1 MGWIFNPDEDTDVQE
16 YGEKYDQLIQGLPA
30 AFYTTDARGY
40 IQSYNQVAVELWGR
54 TPEIGKDLWCGSW
67 KIYNPDGSPLPFEFC
82 PMAITLKERRP
93 VYGQRIIIERPD
105 GTRRHIA
112 PYPRPIFDK
121 SGNLVGGVNIL
132 MDITDQRQ
140 TEEVVQR
147 TQQLQRSEERY
158 HKMIEEVEDYA
169 ILLLDKEG
177 NIQNWNKGA
186 EKIKGYKEEE
196 IIGSNFRIFY
206 RPVDQENGVPQRLLE
221 EAKVKGKAMH
231 EGWRVRKDMTM
242 FWGSVVITALH
253 DDDNTIIG
261 FSKVTRDLTE
271 RKLAEEKMKDYARE
285 LEFQNQELQQFA
297 FAAAH
302 DMKEPLRKIQ
312 LYTTSILNNLS
323 GQIPEKERDYLAR
336 SAEAVSRMQRLIDD
350 ILTYSRT
357 SVGNEAME
365 LVDLQQLLT
374 EVRGSYLESMS
385 ETKAVI
391 EFHQLPTVPGIPFQ
405 LRQLFDNIIG
415 NALKYRHPDRTPHVT
430 LTCEKIAS
438 PFFTGDR
445 QNTSRNV
452 YKISVKDNGIGFE
465 QKYAEKIFEMFNR
478 LHTRYNYPGTGIGLA
493 LCRKIVQNHKGNL
506 TATGTPNQGAT
517 FHIFLPI

>member
-1 MGWIFNPDEDTDVQE
+1 
-16 YGEKYDQLIQGLPA
+16 
-30 AFYTTDARGY
+30 
-40 IQSYNQVAVELWGR
+40 
-54 TPEIGKDLWCGSW
+54 
-67 KIYNPDGSPLPFEFC
+67 
-82 PMAITLKERRP
+82 
-93 VYGQRIIIERPD
+93 
-105 GTRRHIA
+105 
-112 PYPRPIFDK
+112 
-121 SGNLVGGVNIL
+121 
-132 MDITDQRQ
+132 
-140 TEEVVQR
+140 
-147 TQQLQRSEERY
+147 
-158 HKMIEEVEDYA
+158 
-169 ILLLDKEG
+169 
-177 NIQNWNKGA
+177 
-186 EKIKGYKEEE
+186 
-196 IIGSNFRIFY
+196 
-206 RPVDQENGVPQRLLE
+206 VPQRLLE